1 MNERQ
6 TLKVNEL
13 GHLEIGGVDA
23 QALKEKYGT
32 PLYVMDQAYI
42 EDMCK
47 IYAETLKKEYGDGMI
62 AYASKA
68 FSCLEIYRIINK
80 MGIGADSV
88 SAGEMFTAKTAG
100 FPMQKI
106 CFHGNNKSKDELEYA
121 VLNDVGYV
129 VLDSYTEAIDLN
141 EICKKFNKIQKVLIR
156 VNPGIEAHT
165 HHFVQTAKVDSK
177 FGYSI
182 DSGEAENIVRFVKE
196 QKYLDL
202 VGLHCHIGS
211 QIFEYKSFVLA
222 VEKMTDF
229 YKKLSDLYGYTFDV
243 INLGGGIGVWYADGD
258 AKKSCAEYAEY
269 VKIISQ
275 TLKKCVETKKLKK
288 PYLILEPG
296 RSIVGEAGITLYTA
310 GRIKE
315 ITNIKNYIAIDGG
328 MFDNPRYAL
337 YQAKYSV
344 VSALNMNAE
353 KTFKYSIAGKCC
365 ESGDIIAE
373 NVLLPEIKEGDL
385 IAVLSTGAYNY
396 SMSSNYNRNLIPPVV
411 MVKDGESRYIV
422 KPQTFEDL
430 IRNDI

>member
-6 TLKVNEL
+6 TLKINNL
-13 GHLEIGGVDA
+13 GHLEIGGIDC
-23 QALKEKYGT
+23 QTLKEKYGT
-32 PLYVMDQAYI
+32 PLYVMDQTYI
-42 EDMCK
+42 EDMCN
-47 IYAETLKKEYGDGMI
+47 IYAETLKNEYGEGMI

-80 MGIGADSV
+80 IGIGADSV
-88 SAGEMFTAKTAG
+88 SAGELFTAKTAG

-106 CFHGNNKSKDELEYA
+106 CFHGNNKTKDELEYA
-121 VLNDVGYV
+121 VSNNVGYI
-129 VLDSYTEAIDLN
+129 VLDSYTEASDLD
-141 EICKKFNKIQKVLIR
+141 EICDKYNKVQKVLIR

-182 DSGEAENIVRFVKE
+182 DSGEAEKIVRFVKD
-196 QKYLDL
+196 KKNLNL

-258 AKKSCAEYAEY
+258 AKKSCNEYAEY
-269 VKIISQ
+269 IKIISN
-275 TLKKCVETKKLKK
+275 TLKNCIEEKKLKK

-315 ITNIKNYIAIDGG
+315 IKNVKNYIAVDGG

-344 VSALNMNAE
+344 VSALNMNAK
-353 KTFKYSIAGKCC
+353 KTTKYTIAGKCC

-373 NVLLPEIKEGDL
+373 DVYLPEIKENDL

-411 MVKDGESRYIV
+411 MVKDGVSRYIV

>member
-6 TLKVNEL
+6 TLKINDF
-13 GHLEIGGVDA
+13 GHLEIGGVDC
-23 QALKEKYGT
+23 QTLKEQYGT
-32 PLYVMDQAYI
+32 PLYVMDQTYI
-42 EDMCK
+42 ENMCK
-47 IYAETLKKEYGDGMI
+47 IYAETLKNEYGDGMI

-100 FPMQKI
+100 FPMQKL
-106 CFHGNNKSKDELEYA
+106 CLHGNNKSRLELEYA
-121 VLNDVGYV
+121 VENNVGYI
-129 VLDSYTEAIDLN
+129 VLDSYSEAIELN
-141 EICKKFNKIQKVLIR
+141 DICKKNNKVQNVLIR

-182 DSGEAENIVRFVKE
+182 DSGEAENIVCFVKKQE
-196 QKYLDL
+196 SLNL

-211 QIFEYKSFVLA
+211 QIFEYKSFILA

-229 YKKLSDLYGYTFDV
+229 YKRLKDIYGYEFDV

-258 AKKSCAEYAEY
+258 EKKSCDEYAEY
-269 VKIISQ
+269 VKVISQ
-275 TLKKCVETKKLKK
+275 TLKNCIAEKSLKK

-310 GRIKE
+310 GRTKE
-315 ITNIKNYIAIDGG
+315 IKNVKNYIAVDGG

-344 VSALNMNAE
+344 VSALNMKDE
-353 KTFKYSIAGKCC
+353 KTTKYTIAGKCC

-373 NVLLPEIKEGDL
+373 DILLPEIKEGDL

-411 MVKDGESRYIV
+411 MVKDGKSRYIV